1 MKVRQQR
8 KGNESGE
15 RRKRDKRRKSTRHK
29 AKSRKVIVQNNTGIT
44 SNKKGNE
51 YLWVPNI
58 PLDSP
63 PEEDSD
69 VIGFETVCVWR
80 WVRFYLVSLLL
91 FYYSY
96 SSSYDF
102 LGFLILISSFISLYY
117 HHSIVISPSLL
128 LSSNSVFLSLISI
141 LSIPIG
147 NDKRYMLS
155 LSQLHIYQTLNIIHH
170 VNSLISPFL
179 NVFWR
184 EKKMITSHKKKLI

>member
-1 MKVRQQR
+1 MRV
-8 KGNESGE
+8 GE

-80 WVRFYLVSLLL
+80 WVRFYLESLLL

-96 SSSYDF
+96 YSSYDF
-102 LGFLILISSFISLYY
+102 LSFLILISSFISVYY
-117 HHSIVISPSLL
+117 HHSIVISQSLL
-128 LSSNSVFLSLISI
+128 LLSNSVFFFPWLVFFLFQSAMIKDI
-141 LSIPIG
+141 C
-147 NDKRYMLS
+147 Y
-155 LSQLHIYQTLNIIHH
+155 
-170 VNSLISPFL
+170 PFL
-179 NVFWR
+179 NYTFT
-184 EKKMITSHKKKLI
+184 KF